1 MDNNV
6 GVTAMDAAETHDF
19 LAVLLSLQALKG
31 MGREIGRG
39 HHIGD
44 EDSGVPTIDPG
55 RTGVVR
61 KMLRLLSRR

>member
-1 MDNNV
+1 
-6 GVTAMDAAETHDF
+6 MDAAETHDF

-39 HHIGD
+39 HPIGD
-44 EDSGVPTIDPG
+44 EDSGVPTFDPG